1 MNFCHQKTK
10 TNGRINHMDQ
20 FSPPNPPIKK
30 PTRTNKQ
37 SIIAITLAVLL
48 HILVVAIIY
57 FSVFQDKVP
66 STSEQLSTNTEQP
79 LPTVIITENKP
90 ESSTD
95 KAKLTTKK
103 DTAPDSNTPPASL
116 KTVNQTPNINKKSP
130 SKNTA
135 SQDNTT
141 VKPANVDEKTANTDL
156 ATNNQPSTPEY
167 TLKKT
172 KEYEQLDEDI
182 DKDSEQLSR
191 LIDEVK
197 KRNQQQIEQQQTT
210 LSDTQSTPKP
220 VEKTAPNSSVQKPKP
235 QKEEV
240 PLSTNNDYPIT
251 PIKSLNNE

>member
-1 MNFCHQKTK
+1 
-10 TNGRINHMDQ
+10 MDQ
-20 FSPPNPPIKK
+20 PLPPNPPIKK
-30 PTRTNKQ
+30 PTRTNNQ
-37 SIIAITLAVLL
+37 SIIAIILAILL
-48 HILVVAIIY
+48 HVLIVAIIY
-57 FSVFQDKVP
+57 FSIFHNEESP
-66 STSEQLSTNTEQP
+66 RSEQLSRNDEQP
-79 LPTVIITENKP
+79 LPAVIITETKPKSPSDITVLTNKA
-90 ESSTD
+90 EVSTN
-95 KAKLTTKK
+95 
-103 DTAPDSNTPPASL
+103 DSTPTNQL
-116 KTVNQTPNINKKSP
+116 KTVSQTPIINQKSP

-135 SQDNTT
+135 ALDNTT
-141 VKPANVDEKTANTDL
+141 IKPANVDEKTANTDL

-182 DKDSEQLSR
+182 DKDSEQLSK

-235 QKEEV
+235 QKEEA

>member
-1 MNFCHQKTK
+1 
-10 TNGRINHMDQ
+10 MDQ

-103 DTAPDSNTPPASL
+103 DTPPDSNTPPDSL

-141 VKPANVDEKTANTDL
+141 VKPVNVDEKTANTDL

-172 KEYEQLDEDI
+172 KEYEQLDEVI
-182 DKDSEQLSR
+182 DKDSEQLSK
-191 LIDEVK
+191 LIIEVRR
-197 KRNQQQIEQQQTT
+197 RNQDQIQQHQIDQPVVK
-210 LSDTQSTPKP
+210 TPKP
-220 VEKTAPNSSVQKPKP
+220 VEKPAPNSSVQKPEL
-235 QKEEV
+235 QKEEA
-240 PLSTNNDYPIT
+240 PLSTNNDYPIA

>member
-1 MNFCHQKTK
+1 
-10 TNGRINHMDQ
+10 MDQ
-20 FSPPNPPIKK
+20 PLPPNPPIKK
-30 PTRTNKQ
+30 PTRTNNQ
-37 SIIAITLAVLL
+37 SIIAIILAILL
-48 HILVVAIIY
+48 HVLIVAIIY
-57 FSVFQDKVP
+57 FSIFHNEESP
-66 STSEQLSTNTEQP
+66 RSEQLSRSDEQP
-79 LPTVIITENKP
+79 LPAVIITETKPKSPSDITVLTNKA
-90 ESSTD
+90 EVSTN
-95 KAKLTTKK
+95 
-103 DTAPDSNTPPASL
+103 DSTPTNQL
-116 KTVNQTPNINKKSP
+116 KTVSQTPIINQKSP

-135 SQDNTT
+135 ALDSS
-141 VKPANVDEKTANTDL
+141 TAEPS
-156 ATNNQPSTPEY
+156 NNDKAIHTGLSINDDSSLPEY
-167 TLKKT
+167 RLKKT

-182 DKDSEQLSR
+182 DKDSEQLSK